1 MKCLRNLDKRWSE
14 SPVSKQ
20 RAAVASGNGYDLSKR
35 RRKYSPAFTRKV
47 APETVKGKETVAE
60 LPAQLEVYPRQI
72 QAWKNTL
79 VEGTYSTF
87 NNGQEQHLMNDE
99 LERRRKNTLTELE
112 SARNELLK
120 KGNNPRNA
128 MELILV
134 NSILQMTDF
143 SIVVLGSKEQYFP
156 RWFQWIVLSILNP
169 WTGSKYRELL
179 KIQQCLGDSNEEYEL
194 VGEDRHDMEDVP
206 SQPANDPTLESDR

>member
-1 MKCLRNLDKRWSE
+1 
-14 SPVSKQ
+14 
-20 RAAVASGNGYDLSKR
+20 
-35 RRKYSPAFTRKV
+35 
-47 APETVKGKETVAE
+47 
-60 LPAQLEVYPRQI
+60 
-72 QAWKNTL
+72 
-79 VEGTYSTF
+79 
-87 NNGQEQHLMNDE
+87 MNDG
-99 LERRRKNTLTELE
+99 LERRRKTTLTELE

-169 WTGSKYRELL
+169 WTGSRYRELL
-179 KIQQCLGDSNEEYEL
+179 TIQQRLGDCDEEYEL
-194 VGEDRHDMEDVP
+194 VGEDRNAAEDVP
-206 SQPANDPTLESDR
+206 SQPENDLTSENDQ